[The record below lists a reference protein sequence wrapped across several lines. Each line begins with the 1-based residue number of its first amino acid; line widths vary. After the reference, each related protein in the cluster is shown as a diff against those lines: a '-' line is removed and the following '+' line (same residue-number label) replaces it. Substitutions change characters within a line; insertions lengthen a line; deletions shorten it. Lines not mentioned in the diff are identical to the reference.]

1 MRSETIASGPG
12 GSITRQGER
21 HFLFLQGLPGPF
33 FRRLATALQ
42 AGGHRCTRVAF
53 TGGDLLDWGRRDCV
67 LFRDR
72 ADAWPA
78 WLEQLINSR
87 SITDIILF
95 GDCRPLHSAAHD
107 VARRL
112 GVPVHVFEEGYL
124 RPYWVTLEQGGVNGY
139 SALPRSGA
147 ALAALDAAIAL
158 DERVV
163 EVPNLFTR
171 RARESIA
178 HHTAS
183 AALSPLFRHF
193 RSHRNTSAMRE
204 TYAWIRRW
212 SRRMEEKAA
221 TQAGI
226 ERIGDA
232 PFFLL
237 PLQLDGDSQ
246 LTHHSPF
253 AAMIDAVDAILASFA
268 ANAAASVRLL
278 VKRHPLDPD
287 VCGWRG
293 LVEARAKALGIA
305 ERVIFIERGDLDAIL
320 MRASGVVTVNSTVG
334 PLALRRAVPVLA
346 LGDAVYRIDGL
357 TAGVPLDRFW
367 SAPGSVSRARFDQ
380 FCRVLRAT
388 ALVNG
393 GFHSDEALD
402 LLVRN
407 ASARLTGARHG

>member
-1 MRSETIASGPG
+1 MRSDIIASGPG
-12 GSITRQGER
+12 ASLASHGER
-21 HFLFLQGLPGPF
+21 RFLFLQGLPGPF

-42 AGGHRCTRVAF
+42 TQGHFCTRVAF

-72 ADAWPA
+72 ADAWPT
-78 WLEQLINSR
+78 WLEQLLADR
-87 SITDIILF
+87 CITDIILF
-95 GDCRPLHSAAHD
+95 GDCRPLHSAAHE

-147 ALAALDAAIAL
+147 ALAAVDAAIAI
-158 DERVV
+158 DEPVA
-163 EVPNLFTR
+163 EVANLFAR
-171 RARESIA
+171 RARESTA
-178 HHTAS
+178 HHAAS
-183 AALSPLFRHF
+183 VAMSPFFRHF
-193 RSHRNTSAMRE
+193 RSHRRTSALRE

-221 TQAGI
+221 TQAAI

-253 AAMIDAVDAILASFA
+253 AAMIDAVDAILASYA
-268 ANAAASVRLL
+268 ANAPPGVHLL

-287 VCGWRG
+287 VSGWRG

-305 ERVIFIERGDLDAIL
+305 DSVNFIERGDLDAVL
-320 MRASGVVTVNSTVG
+320 KRASGVVTVNSTVG

-393 GFHSDEALD
+393 GFHSEQALD

-407 ASARLTGARHG
+407 ASARLTGARRG

>member
-1 MRSETIASGPG
+1 MASGPG
-12 GSITRQGER
+12 RSLAQPSER

-33 FRRLATALQ
+33 FRRLATALHTD
-42 AGGHRCTRVAF
+42 GHRCTRVAF
-53 TGGDLLDWGRRDCV
+53 SGGDLLDWGWRDC
-67 LFRDR
+67 LPFRDR
-72 ADAWPA
+72 AEAWSA
-78 WLEQLINSR
+78 WLEHVLASR
-87 SITDIILF
+87 RVTDIILF
-95 GDCRPLHSAAHD
+95 GDCRPLHIAAHD

-158 DERVV
+158 DEPVV
-163 EVPNLFTR
+163 EVPNLFAR

-183 AALSPLFRHF
+183 VALSPLFRHF
-193 RSHRNTSAMRE
+193 RGHRSASAVHE

-212 SRRMEEKAA
+212 SRRMAERAA
-221 TQAGI
+221 TEAGL

-232 PFFLL
+232 PYFLL

-253 AAMIDAVDAILASFA
+253 AAMIAAVDAILASFA
-268 ANAAASVRLL
+268 DHAPGSVRLL

-293 LVEARAKALGIA
+293 VVDARAAALGIS
-305 ERVIFIERGDLDAIL
+305 ERVVFIERGDLDTIL

-357 TAGVPLDRFW
+357 TADVPLDRFW

-393 GFHSDEALD
+393 GFHSEQALD

-407 ASARLTGARHG
+407 AGARLTGARHG

>member
-1 MRSETIASGPG
+1 MIANGPG
-12 GSITRQGER
+12 STVTYAPTR

-33 FRRLATALQ
+33 FRRLADALQ
-42 AGGHRCTRVAF
+42 AQGHRCTRVVF
-53 TGGDLLDWGRRDCV
+53 TGGDLLDWGRRGAF

-72 ADAWPA
+72 AQAWPA
-78 WLEQLINSR
+78 WIEAFLVDHAV
-87 SITDIILF
+87 TDIVLF
-95 GDCRPLHSAAHD
+95 GDCRPLHMAAHA

-124 RPYWVTLEQGGVNGY
+124 RPWWVTLEQGGVNGY

-147 ALAALDAAIAL
+147 ALAALDAAVTS
-158 DERVV
+158 DEPVV
-163 EVPNLFTR
+163 EVANLFAR
-171 RARESIA
+171 RARDSIA
-178 HHTAS
+178 HHAAS
-183 AALSPLFRHF
+183 VALSPLFRHF
-193 RSHRNTSAMRE
+193 RSHRKVSALRE

-212 SRRMEEKAA
+212 SRKREEHAA
-221 TQAGI
+221 TQ
-226 ERIGDA
+226 ETLDRIGDA

-253 AAMIDAVDAILASFA
+253 GAMIDAVDAILASFA
-268 ANAAASVRLL
+268 AHAPQGVSLL

-287 VCGWRG
+287 VHGWRK
-293 LVEARAKALGIA
+293 LVEARAEALGIA
-305 ERVIFIERGDLDAIL
+305 ERVAFIERGDLDAIL
-320 MRASGVVTVNSTVG
+320 NRASGVVTVNSTVG

-346 LGDAVYRIDGL
+346 LGDAVYRIEGL
-357 TAGVPLDRFW
+357 TASVPLDRFW
-367 SAPGSVSRARFDQ
+367 AAPGSVSRARFDQ

-388 ALVNG
+388 GLVNG

-407 ASARLTGARHG
+407 ASARLTGQRHG